1 MVPEL
6 PVVFVEV
13 AVDVALPVTA
23 DVPLLA
29 LLPVEL
35 PVVDEL
41 LLLEV
46 ALLLLDEVP
55 FDEIAD
61 C

>member
-6 PVVFVEV
+6 PVVLVEV

-29 LLPVEL
+29 LLLVEL